1 MTRLLILSCLFFL
14 LIQNKEIRAQ
24 RSFSADTLENTIIYS
39 NEKSGVVLAHS
50 NGLGLGYRAGLN
62 KTVFNTRIFAFEFV
76 SLHSNKQI
84 KIINPYYA
92 NSKRYVYGK
101 LNDVFVLRAGISNKY
116 LLNRKPYW
124 GGVELRWLWEAG
136 ASIAFEKP
144 YYLFVIKINQSPQG
158 GLGYTIATERFNSD
172 VSWDD
177 IYGRAPFTKGLNEIK
192 VVPGAYAKFGFNFEF
207 GNVKTS
213 TKSFEAGAVTE
224 FFPQGLRMLDDDRN
238 KRLFV
243 NFYISYAFGKRFNKY

>member
-1 MTRLLILSCLFFL
+1 MTRLLIFCCFMFA
-14 LIQNKEIRAQ
+14 LIQNKEVRAQ
-24 RSFSADTLENTIIYS
+24 RLLSADTLENSIIYS
-39 NEKSGVVLAHS
+39 NEKSGVIIAHS
-50 NGLGLGYRAGLN
+50 NGLGLGYKAGLN
-62 KTVFNTRIFAFEFV
+62 KTVFTTRILSFELV
-76 SLHSNKQI
+76 SLSSTKQI

-101 LNDVFVLRAGISNKY
+101 LNDVFVLRAGFSNKY

-124 GGVELRWLWEAG
+124 GGIELRWLWEAG
-136 ASIAFEKP
+136 ASLAFEKP

-158 GLGYTIATERFNSD
+158 GLGYTIDSQRFNSD

-177 IYGRAPFTKGLNEIK
+177 IYGRAPFTKGLNEIRP
-192 VVPGAYAKFGFNFEF
+192 VPGAYAKIGFNFEF

-213 TKSFEAGAVTE
+213 IKSFEAGAVTE
-224 FFPQGLRMLDDDRN
+224 FFPQSLNLMDDDRN
-238 KRLFV
+238 QRIFL